1 MSRLGFRQMR
11 RGTAALLAAL
21 MLGSAPV
28 RAAEAADPNWLPL
41 QAAGAALLPGMG
53 YVLLGQPEAA
63 ARTLGAMAVPT
74 TLAVLRVPPILPPD
88 LRGYYAPDPRMGL
101 FDLENRQS
109 AFATTAVKLWWLQM
123 YTSYQEARRL
133 TDNRGFPQPLK
144 VRTAEELVAAPFL
157 AESWSDWRV
166 WAVVGLGLVETWLMR
181 ALFEPETL
189 RVPSVLAARATSLG
203 SQPISPMVGYAV
215 DTLGTSLLSLQPG
228 VGEEVLFRGLVQD
241 ELERHMGPWGS
252 LGVTSVFVGLLH
264 YRNAGWR
271 TDVRQVGTPL
281 IAELLLGY
289 LYQASGYD
297 MTKPIAAHVY
307 YDVLDF
313 AVANWHP
320 RGDGLSGLGV
330 RYTF

>member
-1 MSRLGFRQMR
+1 MSRLAFSRMR
-11 RGTAALLAAL
+11 RWTAALAATIWL
-21 MLGSAPV
+21 MAGPA
-28 RAAEAADPNWLPL
+28 RAQEPPEPNWLPL
-41 QAAGAALLPGMG
+41 QAAGAAVLPGMG
-53 YVLLGQPEAA
+53 YVLLGQPKAA
-63 ARTLGAMAVPT
+63 GRTLAAMAVPT

-88 LRGYYAPDPRMGL
+88 LRGYYAPDPRLGL
-101 FDLENRQS
+101 FNLENRQS
-109 AFATTAVKLWWLQM
+109 AFATTAVKLWWLQIF
-123 YTSYQEARRL
+123 TSYQEARRL

-144 VRTAEELVAAPFL
+144 VRSAGELVAAPFL
-157 AESWSDWRV
+157 PESWSDWRV
-166 WAVVGLGLVETWLMR
+166 WAVVGLGLLETWLLR

-189 RVPSVLAARATSLG
+189 RVPSVLEARTTTLGAT
-203 SQPISPMVGYAV
+203 PIAPLTGYAV
-215 DTLGTSLLSLQPG
+215 DTLGTSILSLQPG
-228 VGEEVLFRGLVQD
+228 VGEEVLFRGIVQD
-241 ELERHMGPWGS
+241 ELERHIGPWGS

-289 LYQASGYD
+289 LYQSSGYD

-307 YDVLDF
+307 YDILDF